1 MSEAEAAPPAH
12 TRLLMVRHGQSQWNL
27 EGRIQGQTDV
37 PLSELGVRQAEA
49 VGNRLAT
56 EVIGAVYASPLRR
69 AMHTAEVID
78 RHHGLGIRIEPV
90 LTEIDH
96 GLWQGRTEAEIEETD
111 GERLRQWQLVPGR
124 VQMPDGERLY
134 DVRRRALG
142 TIRTIAASHPGRS
155 IVIVSHELVI
165 KIVLAEVLGMDYD
178 HLGRFAIANT
188 SLSIVECDG
197 DPRLGQ
203 VLVMNETSHLL
214 GVI

>member
-1 MSEAEAAPPAH
+1 MTEAEASQPAH
-12 TRLLMVRHGQSQWNL
+12 TRLVLIRHGQSQWNL

-37 PLSELGVRQAEA
+37 PLSELGERQAEA
-49 VGNRLAT
+49 VSKRLAS
-56 EVIGAVYASPLRR
+56 EKIGALYASPLRR
-69 AMHTAEVID
+69 ALHTAEVID
-78 RHHGLGIRIEPV
+78 RHHGLGVRIEPV

-96 GLWQGRTEAEIEETD
+96 GLWQGRTEAEIEATD

-142 TIRTIAASHPGRS
+142 AIRAIAASHQGRT

-165 KIVLAEVLGMDYD
+165 KIILAEVLGMDYD
-178 HLGRFAIANT
+178 HLGRLVVANT
-188 SLSIVECDG
+188 SLSIVESEG

-203 VLVMNETSHLL
+203 VLVLNDTAHLH
-214 GVI
+214 GVS